1 MSIFNNSYSGLIT
14 NGLGLPA
21 CNLITMNFG
30 IFFGCTISIGPTGP
44 TGPKG
49 GGGGGGSYTTSEF
62 LVPFPN
68 KLRQTTRM
76 VLITVNIGE
85 RKWRK
90 TYTVLRER
98 AEIIIKVVNLYNTIR
113 DQMYVGV
120 NSFKRASRRV
130 TATFTRKDK

>member
-1 MSIFNNSYSGLIT
+1 
-14 NGLGLPA
+14 
-21 CNLITMNFG
+21 MNFG

-44 TGPKG
+44 KA

-98 AEIIIKVVNLYNTIR
+98 AEIIIKVMNLYNTVK
-113 DQMYVGV
+113 DNMYVGV
-120 NSFKRASRRV
+120 NSFKRASKRV
-130 TATFTRKDK
+130 TAIFTRKDK